1 MELAAHVRAGRR
13 APGRASAPDRPHGR
27 RPRVSRHVG
36 RRRHR
41 GADGHRQPPALRL
54 RDGALAG
61 DRRDRGDRARDPDD
75 VHLRQR
81 SGSVALR
88 LRGGDHRRARFAVG
102 HVGRRRD
109 PRRRPDSGCQALA
122 GLGHPHRTSRLPRG
136 AAAATRRTLREIA
149 ARGLMAT
156 RTAGVERTTHASRVG
171 AVLGA
176 LLLGGLIALPLT
188 GESGL
193 MRMVVELIALLVL
206 AQMWNLLAGYAGLV
220 SIGQQA
226 FLGLGG
232 YALIVLADDLGVNA
246 FLAVPLA
253 GIVAAV
259 FALLTAAIVFRF
271 RGGYFAVGTWA
282 VAEVYRL
289 LVANTPA
296 LGRGTGRTLKAVFP
310 LARETRE
317 LVTYAIAVAVGVAA
331 LVAAY
336 LYLRS
341 RLGLGLMAV
350 RDSEP
355 ASASLGVA
363 VFRTKLAVYVIAAF
377 GTGTT
382 GALLYLNLLRISP
395 DAAFSI
401 NWTAYTIFIVVIGG
415 LGTLE
420 GPIVGTLVFFV
431 LRQTLADYGSWY
443 MILLGTLAV
452 LAMVRFPEGVWG
464 LVAARWDARFF
475 PVQRR
480 LRLDVDP
487 QEK

>member
-1 MELAAHVRAGRR
+1 LSFATTVHVARTTAA
-13 APGRASAPDRPHGR
+13 
-27 RPRVSRHVG
+27 SR
-36 RRRHR
+36 
-41 GADGHRQPPALRL
+41 
-54 RDGALAG
+54 
-61 DRRDRGDRARDPDD
+61 
-75 VHLRQR
+75 
-81 SGSVALR
+81 
-88 LRGGDHRRARFAVG
+88 
-102 HVGRRRD
+102 
-109 PRRRPDSGCQALA
+109 A
-122 GLGHPHRTSRLPRG
+122 GLGV
-136 AAAATRRTLREIA
+136 AALVVA
-149 ARGLMAT
+149 GL
-156 RTAGVERTTHASRVG
+156 S
-171 AVLGA
+171 AVA
-176 LLLGGLIALPLT
+176 WT
-188 GESGL
+188 GDAGL
-193 MRMVVELIALLVL
+193 MRAIVEFIALLVL

-226 FLGLGG
+226 YVGLGG
-232 YALIVLADDLGVNA
+232 YALIVLADDLGVNP

-253 GIVAAV
+253 GLVAA
-259 FALLTAAIVFRF
+259 ALALPTAALVFRF
-271 RGGYFAVGTWA
+271 RDAYFAVGTWA

-289 LVANTPA
+289 LVANTDA

-317 LVTYAIAVAVGVAA
+317 VVTYAIAVALGAAAIVA
-331 LVAAY
+331 VY

-355 ASASLGVA
+355 ASASLGVD
-363 VFRTKLAVYVIAAF
+363 VLRTKLAVYMIAAF

-420 GPIVGTLVFFV
+420 GPVVGTIVFFL
-431 LRQTLADYGSWY
+431 LRQLLADYGAWY

-452 LAMVRFPEGVWG
+452 LVMMRYPQGLWG
-464 LVAARWDARFF
+464 LVAERWGLEFF

-480 LRLDVDP
+480 VQR
-487 QEK
+487 QR